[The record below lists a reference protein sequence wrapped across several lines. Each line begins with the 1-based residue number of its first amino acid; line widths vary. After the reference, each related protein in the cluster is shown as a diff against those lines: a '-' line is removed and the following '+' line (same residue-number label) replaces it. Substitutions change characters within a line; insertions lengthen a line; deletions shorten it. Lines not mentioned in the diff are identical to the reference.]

1 MTSTLIP
8 KLRKILKR
16 KEIRSW
22 GIRFTSS
29 LQTTDPRCAKI
40 WAIFSPDEQ
49 YAFMG
54 SSWKL
59 SPSAQF
65 KFWIHD
71 FIPSRNFP
79 PFITRSTFAAPEKRA
94 KWLTKIGGTGIFSSF
109 RNFPVYSLQKRRRPL
124 SIERNLDDSNE
135 GGRKKEKWGWNTCMK
150 KGRKKECLKGKR
162 KDWSCKSS
170 VAWDTFPREDVAL
183 SFCPPNFSARRVSRF
198 EWDFSAP
205 SVYLTIR
212 GIRAKKS
219 LFSRFLQWQWT
230 NRNEFPC
237 EQKQQLTRKW
247 IVQFSSIVCGRK
259 RRKKVIWILGATAFP
274 SL

>member
-8 KLRKILKR
+8 KLRKMLKR

-22 GIRFTSS
+22 GQSFTSS

-71 FIPSRNFP
+71 FIPSGDFP
-79 PFITRSTFAAPEKRA
+79 PCITRSTFAAPEKRA

-109 RNFPVYSLQKRRRPL
+109 RNFPVYSLQKNGALCRT
-124 SIERNLDDSNE
+124 NE
-135 GGRKKEKWGWNTCMK
+135 TWTIRMREGEKGKKWGWNTCMK
-150 KGRKKECLKGKR
+150 KGRKK
-162 KDWSCKSS
+162 
-170 VAWDTFPREDVAL
+170 
-183 SFCPPNFSARRVSRF
+183 
-198 EWDFSAP
+198 
-205 SVYLTIR
+205 
-212 GIRAKKS
+212 
-219 LFSRFLQWQWT
+219 
-230 NRNEFPC
+230 
-237 EQKQQLTRKW
+237 
-247 IVQFSSIVCGRK
+247 
-259 RRKKVIWILGATAFP
+259 
-274 SL
+274 